1 MTSENPLFQ
10 YRELPQFDRIAPEHA
25 ESAISQILA
34 EGEDA
39 LVALEASIQ
48 PTWDEIMEP
57 SRSLL
62 EPLDFA
68 WGAIS
73 HLHSVVNT
81 PEWREVHDELQPK
94 VVAFSLRVGQSQP
107 VYQAMVALRDSTAW
121 NELSAG
127 RQRIINNAVLQAE
140 LSGVGL
146 PDSSRERFNELKR
159 ELAHASTQFTNHL
172 LDASKAYS
180 LRLDTPE
187 DVAGLPASLLAAAS
201 EAARQRDIADST
213 PADGPWMITLE
224 MPIFSPFMQ
233 YSGRRDLRETLYRA
247 YVTRASRGETDN
259 TALIETILKLRREL
273 AHLLGYSTHAEVSL
287 AEKMADNVDAV
298 DALIAR
304 LRAAAY
310 PAAGR
315 DLEAVRAFAAE
326 HGQAEPIMNWDV
338 AFWSERMREAKF
350 GFSSEDLRPYFQFPR
365 VLEGLFELTQQI
377 FGVTVAPA
385 DGVASVWHEDVSYF
399 TLQNAAGDPVASFYL
414 DPYSRPATKR
424 GGAWMNPARSRYL
437 RPDGELT
444 LPAAYLVCNQTLPA
458 DDKPSLMTF
467 NEVITLFHE
476 FGHGLQQILTT
487 VDDPE
492 VAGVHGVEWDAV
504 ELPSQFMENW
514 CYHRPTLMAMSC
526 HVDSGEPLPDEL
538 YKKLCEARTFMAGTA
553 TLRQLLFA
561 ALDMELHHRFEPG
574 AELEPNDVKRR
585 IGADFT
591 HLPFIDD
598 DRFLCGF
605 AHIFAGGYA
614 AGYYS
619 YKWAEVLSAD
629 AFEAFEEAGLDDA
642 ASTAETGR
650 RFLDTVLALGGS
662 QHPMEV
668 FKAFRGREPDPEA
681 LLRHDG
687 LV

>member
-1 MTSENPLFQ
+1 MTSDNPLFQ
-10 YRELPQFDRIAPEHA
+10 YRELPEFDRIVPEHA
-25 ESAISQILA
+25 EPALSRILT
-34 EGEDA
+34 EGEES
-39 LVALEASIQ
+39 LVALEASIE
-48 PTWDEIMEP
+48 PTWDGIMGP
-57 SRSLL
+57 LRDLL

-68 WGAIS
+68 WGVVS

-107 VYQAMVALRDSTAW
+107 VYQAMVALRDSQAW
-121 NELSAG
+121 SELSAA
-127 RQRIINNAVLQAE
+127 RQRVIEHAVIQAE

-146 PDSSRERFNELKR
+146 PDSSREQFNDLKR
-159 ELAHASTQFTNHL
+159 ELAHASTQFTNNL

-187 DVAGLPASLLAAAS
+187 DIAGLPPSLLVAAS
-201 EAARQRDIADST
+201 EAARQADIPNST
-213 PADGPWMITLE
+213 PSDGPWVITLE

-233 YSGRRDLRETLYRA
+233 YSERRDLRETLYRA
-247 YVTRASRGETDN
+247 YVTRAAKGETDN
-259 TALIETILKLRREL
+259 TDLIDTILKLRREL
-273 AHLLGYSTHAEVSL
+273 AHLLGYATHAEVSL
-287 AEKMADNVDAV
+287 ARKMADGVDAV

-315 DLEAVRAFAAE
+315 DLDAIRTFAAQ
-326 HGQAEPIMNWDV
+326 HGQAEPVMNWDV

-350 GFSSEDLRPYFQFPR
+350 GFSSEDLRPYFQYPR
-365 VLEGLFELTQQI
+365 VLEGMFHLAQQI
-377 FGVTVAPA
+377 FGITVTPA
-385 DGVASVWHEDVSYF
+385 DSEATVWHEDVHYF
-399 TLQNAAGDPVASFYL
+399 TLQDGEGSPIASFYL

-424 GGAWMNPARSRYL
+424 GGAWMNPARSRYR
-437 RPDGELT
+437 RPDGTLT

-458 DDKPSLMTF
+458 DGKPSLMTF

-476 FGHGLQQILTT
+476 FGHALQQILTT

-514 CYHRPTLMAMSC
+514 CYHRPTLMSMSC
-526 HVDSGEPLPDEL
+526 HIDSGEPLPDEL
-538 YKKLCEARTFMAGTA
+538 YRKLCEARTFMAGTA

-561 ALDMELHHRFEPG
+561 AVDMELHHRFELG
-574 AELEPNDVKRR
+574 ADVTPNDVKRR
-585 IGADFT
+585 IGVDYT
-591 HLPFIDD
+591 HLPFIED

-629 AFEAFEEAGLDDA
+629 AFEAFEEAGLDDVE
-642 ASTAETGR
+642 STAQTGR
-650 RFLDTVLALGGS
+650 RFLNTVLALGGS

-668 FKAFRGREPDPEA
+668 FKAFRGREPDPDA

-687 LV
+687 LL